1 MASMSYCQF
10 ENLNADMQ
18 VIVDRYED
26 GSIEPENMNKD
37 EKNAIDDLLYSIGD
51 FKSILEEISENM

>member
-1 MASMSYCQF
+1 MSYCQF

-18 VIVDRYED
+18 VIVDRYEE

-37 EKNAIDDLLYSIGD
+37 EKNAIDDLLYSIAD
-51 FKSILEEISENM
+51 FKSILEEISEKM